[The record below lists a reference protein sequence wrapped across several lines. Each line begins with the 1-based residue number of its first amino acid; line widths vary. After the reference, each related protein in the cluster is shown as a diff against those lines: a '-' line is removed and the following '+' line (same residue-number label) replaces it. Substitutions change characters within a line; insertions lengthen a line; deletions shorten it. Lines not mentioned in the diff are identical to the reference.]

1 MASTDER
8 TRSEMERAL
17 RQAAEPMPAA
27 ARADVRR
34 TVMAAVDS
42 SSRRAGWSLTVRR
55 AAVAVAACVAVTGG
69 VAYAASDSL
78 PGEPLYPVKRGGEQ
92 FLLGVL
98 PEGALERSLLL
109 HMAER
114 RAEEA
119 AALAAEGAESAT
131 YHHAIDD
138 LREAVRH
145 ATPEGGALPDDEI
158 ERIRHQAQGAP
169 ESAREE
175 IAHAITDA
183 GGTGTKQEDP
193 HSGTGSGGTGSG
205 DTGGGSGGDTSGGT
219 GGGTSGGTGD
229 GTHDGGTGTG
239 GGGHD
244 TGGGGDSGDHTGEM
258 GSQP

>member
-119 AALAAEGAESAT
+119 AALAAEDAESAT

-175 IAHAITDA
+175 IEHAITDPS
-183 GGTGTKQEDP
+183 GTQIEQDP

-205 DTGGGSGGDTSGGT
+205 SGGDTSGGT
-219 GGGTSGGTGD
+219 GGGT
-229 GTHDGGTGTG
+229 HDGGTDTG

-244 TGGGGDSGDHTGEM
+244 TGGGDSGGHGGEID
-258 GSQP
+258 SQP